1 MDQYPGAVY
10 HVTSRGNARAP
21 VCARGDRSNRIH
33 LAETVGAVIPLDGE
47 SGYTMD
53 SAGNNNLIHA
63 VKASVLVLLLVVL
76 GVLVWREAPPELFDP
91 GWIEGFLKR
100 AGWLAPLVYMLLRV
114 IAIMVTVVP
123 NAPLDIAGG
132 MLFGHLWGT
141 IYALLG
147 SEAGAIACFLLA
159 RYFGR
164 EAVTRLLHRDITFSN
179 RIARRQLAYIVLI
192 ARLEPVFSFAL
203 VSYGAGLTRMSLR
216 AFALCT
222 LLGMTPG
229 TIILNYYGKSFFTG
243 GILLQISLGL
253 ALVVL
258 LLVVPLW
265 IKRKNPWG
273 WYDKM
278 TGGNDR

>member
-1 MDQYPGAVY
+1 MG
-10 HVTSRGNARAP
+10 
-21 VCARGDRSNRIH
+21 
-33 LAETVGAVIPLDGE
+33 
-47 SGYTMD
+47 
-53 SAGNNNLIHA
+53 SADNNNLIYI
-63 VKASVLVLLLVVL
+63 VKAAVLVLLLVAL
-76 GVLVWREAPPELFDP
+76 GVIVWYEAPPELFDP
-91 GWIEGFLKR
+91 RWIEEFLKR
-100 AGWLAPLVYMLLRV
+100 AGWLAPLVYIFLRV
-114 IAIMVTVVP
+114 IAIVVAVVP

-132 MLFGHLWGT
+132 MLFGPFWGT

-147 SEAGAIACFLLA
+147 SEAGAIVCFLLA
-159 RYFGR
+159 RQLGR
-164 EAVTRLLHRDITFSN
+164 EAITRFLHRDITFSN
-179 RIARRQLAYIVLI
+179 RFAMRQLAYIVLF

-216 AFALCT
+216 SFALCT
-222 LLGMTPG
+222 LIGMTPG

-258 LLVVPLW
+258 LIVIPVW

-278 TGGNDR
+278 K